1 MATKFN
7 QDLLEKFSGNLGKR
21 GEHMGH
27 SHVRNLVRVIAI
39 VFSVNHMQLRLYG
52 ALSKGEMPWK
62 ILMLIYHCQR
72 IKEDSDKSLCLLSWL

>member
-7 QDLLEKFSGNLGKR
+7 QDLLEKFLGNLDKR

-27 SHVRNLVRVIAI
+27 SHVRNLVGVIAI

-52 ALSKGEMPWK
+52 ALSEEEMPC
-62 ILMLIYHCQR
+62 IGR
-72 IKEDSDKSLCLLSWL
+72 S